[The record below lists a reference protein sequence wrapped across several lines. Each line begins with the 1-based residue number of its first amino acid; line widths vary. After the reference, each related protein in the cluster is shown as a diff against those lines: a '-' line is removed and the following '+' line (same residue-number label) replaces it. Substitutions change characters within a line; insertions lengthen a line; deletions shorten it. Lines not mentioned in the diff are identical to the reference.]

1 MSKKITE
8 VRKSVTDGRTD
19 GPTDGPTD
27 RRTDTASYR
36 DARTHLKMPPA
47 PQPPAQMMPMHVIP
61 TQEGGKSLHLQA
73 RSNGK
78 IIRSTTYKCGDEAS
92 FLKKRR

>member
-1 MSKKITE
+1 
-8 VRKSVTDGRTD
+8 
-19 GPTDGPTD
+19 
-27 RRTDTASYR
+27 
-36 DARTHLKMPPA
+36 MPPA

-73 RSNGK
+73 QSNGK